1 MITDDVA
8 IWALTDRVI
17 GCGIEVHKALGPG
30 LLESVYR
37 ECLIAELAANQI
49 SFETER
55 YVPIEYKG
63 RRVRGFLKLDLLVE
77 DSLVIELKAVESL
90 HPIHKAQVITYLKL
104 IGRPAGLLMNFNTTS
119 LKFGLKR
126 VDHPDRYR
134 RKKLL
139 MASEE
144 KK

>member
-8 IWALTDRVI
+8 IWALTERVI
-17 GCGIEVHKALGPG
+17 GCGIEVHKTLGPG

-37 ECLIAELAANQI
+37 ECLIAELTE
-49 SFETER
+49 SRLLFESER

-63 RRVRGFLKLDLLVE
+63 RRIKGVLKIDLLVE
-77 DSLVIELKAVESL
+77 DSIVVELKAVESL

-104 IGRPAGLLMNFNTTS
+104 AGRPAGLLMNFNTTS
-119 LKFGLKR
+119 LKFGIKR

-134 RKKLL
+134 RKQVL
-139 MASEE
+139 AAPEE
-144 KK
+144 K